1 MRGIIVGDFVRRLVA
16 RTLAQQL
23 GPAVE
28 SATAL
33 FQFALSTKAGS
44 ECIAHVAQALT
55 DMDDH
60 ATLLSVD
67 GIGAFDLVSRGAM
80 MSGLLE
86 VKGGASALPFV
97 RQFYGSPSTYLWDD
111 DNGVT
116 HEIAQ
121 GEGGEQGDALMPLLF
136 SFGLH
141 RSLCAVSDRLLPTER
156 LLAFLDDLYVICSP
170 DRVSH
175 VCRVLQEELW
185 VPSRIQTHHGKTQ
198 VWNRAGVMPTSV
210 DAMTA
215 AARTAD
221 PTAIVRR
228 GDPSLP
234 SSQQGMKILGHPDY
248 VQSELRSV
256 TESHQILFERTPCV
270 GDLQAAWL
278 LLLYC
283 AGIRANYLLRNPL
296 DIPDASWE
304 VANLPLGLDCGTVPG

>member
-156 LLAFLDDLYVICSP
+156 LLAFLDDLHVICSP
-170 DRVSH
+170 ERVPRLS
-175 VCRVLQEELW
+175 CSPRRVVGSFSNSDTSREDPSME
-185 VPSRIQTHHGKTQ
+185 PSRGANRCGRDDRSCTHG
-198 VWNRAGVMPTSV
+198 
-210 DAMTA
+210 
-215 AARTAD
+215 
-221 PTAIVRR
+221 
-228 GDPSLP
+228 
-234 SSQQGMKILGHPDY
+234 
-248 VQSELRSV
+248 RSD
-256 TESHQILFERTPCV
+256 CV
-270 GDLQAAWL
+270 EG
-278 LLLYC
+278 
-283 AGIRANYLLRNPL
+283 
-296 DIPDASWE
+296 
-304 VANLPLGLDCGTVPG
+304 